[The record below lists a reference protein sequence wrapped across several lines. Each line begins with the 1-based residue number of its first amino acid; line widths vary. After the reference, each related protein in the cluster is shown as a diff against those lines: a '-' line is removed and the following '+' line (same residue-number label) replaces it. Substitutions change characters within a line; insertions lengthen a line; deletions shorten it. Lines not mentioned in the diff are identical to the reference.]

1 MALTK
6 LSSFVLANTGVTSG
20 TYGGSTPWQSMTLSV
35 NPEGQITSIANVTP
49 SSLVASGSATS
60 NIIVLATSVATDV
73 VNTYAHAYTTGLF
86 VANTDQSIQVGVQN
100 FANTQNASADFALY
114 NNLGTDTSNYVDL
127 GIISQNYNTTINS
140 FTAANPGDAY
150 LYSNGSNMLIGAYT
164 AGKAIKFF
172 VNGYNAANVGVV
184 INAPNTVSTTTSTGT
199 MTIAGGLGVSGNVNI
214 GGTLNVTG
222 NITFSNTTINNVTVN
237 TTDQVVTT
245 NTTSSTS
252 TTTGS
257 IVAYGGLGVVGNI
270 YAGGTI
276 NGTLAST
283 GVTTGTYGGTTQLA
297 VVTVNA
303 AGQIT
308 YAANVTPSIATS
320 QLTGTISSAQL
331 ASTGVT
337 TGTYGGSSAIPVI
350 TINSGGQITYAGNV
364 SVSSTAIV
372 ANSGQITANAYTGIV
387 ALGLAT
393 TGTAATYGNSTTIP
407 VFVTDAYGRVIS
419 VANTAI
425 GTLNQNTTGSANSA
439 TYLTGTYTGSLTSS
453 QITTGLGFTPYN
465 STNPSGYLTSSGA
478 VTSLT
483 GTTNQISVSGSTG
496 SVTLS
501 LPQAIATTS
510 SVQHGSLGI
519 GVAADGTT
527 GDIIATGLITS
538 YYSDE
543 RLKTNLG
550 IITDALEKVKSLSGF
565 YYEANQTAQ
574 ELGYTTE
581 KQVGVSA
588 QEVQKVLPEIVSPAP
603 IDNKYLTVHYER
615 LVPLLIEAIK
625 EQQKQ
630 IDALMQKVK

>member
-6 LSSFVLANTGVTSG
+6 LSSFVLANTGVTAGSYGGTTTVPTITVNTEGQVTSATNAIFAPSYLAISG
-20 TYGGSTPWQSMTLSV
+20 T
-35 NPEGQITSIANVTP
+35 
-49 SSLVASGSATS
+49 ATS
-60 NIIVLATSVATDV
+60 NLTVLATSVATDIT
-73 VNTYAHAYTTGLF
+73 NTYAHLYTTGMF
-86 VANTDQSIQVGVQN
+86 VANTDQSIQVGIQN
-100 FANTQNASADFALY
+100 FANTGNSSSDIALY
-114 NNLGTDTSNYVDL
+114 NNIGTDTSNYVDL
-127 GIISQNYNTTINS
+127 GIISQNYNTTLNS

-164 AGKAIKFF
+164 AGKSIKFF

-184 INAPNTVSTTTSTGT
+184 INAPNTISTTTSTGT
-199 MTIAGGLGVSGNVNI
+199 MTVAGGLGVSGNVNI

-483 GTTNQISVSGSTG
+483 GTSNEITVSGSTG
-496 SVTLS
+496 AVTLS
-501 LPQAIATTS
+501 TPQAIGTSS
-510 SVQHGSLGI
+510 SVQFGSF
-519 GVAADGTT
+519 GVGTAASGTS
-527 GDIIATGLITS
+527 GEIRATNNITA
-538 YYSDE
+538 YYSDD
-543 RLKTNLG
+543 RLKTKLG
-550 IITDALEKVKSLSGF
+550 AIQNALSKVKSLNGF
-565 YYEANQTAQ
+565 YYEANETAQ
-574 ELGYTTE
+574 ALGYE
-581 KQVGVSA
+581 AIREVGVSA
-588 QEVQKVLPEIVSPAP
+588 QEVQAILPEIVVPAP
-603 IDNKYLTVHYER
+603 IDDKYLTVRYEK
-615 LVPLLIEAIK
+615 LIPLLVEAIK
-625 EQQKQ
+625 ELSEEVERLKES
-630 IDALMQKVK
+630 K

>member
-127 GIISQNYNTTINS
+127 GIISQNYNTTLNS

-150 LYSNGSNMLIGAYT
+150 LYSNGSNLLIGAYT

-237 TTDQVVTT
+237 TTDQVITT
-245 NTTSSTS
+245 NTSTSTS

-257 IVAYGGLGVVGNI
+257 IVAYGGLGVAGNI

-283 GVTTGTYGGTTQLA
+283 GVTTGTYGGTTQHA

-320 QLTGTISSAQL
+320 QLTGTISSSQL
-331 ASTGVT
+331 ATTGVSA
-337 TGTYGGSSAIPVI
+337 GTYGGATSIPVLVV
-350 TINSGGQITYAGNV
+350 NAGGQITSAANV
-364 SVSSTAIV
+364 SITIPPSTAV
-372 ANSGQITANAYTGIV
+372 YANSGQLTANSSTGNV
-387 ALGLAT
+387 LLGLAT
-393 TGTAATYGNSTTIP
+393 TAVTAGSYTLTNLT
-407 VFVTDAYGRVIS
+407 VDAYGRITAASSGTSAGTSITNENSSGSTYYPILTTATSGTIS
-419 VANTAI
+419 AANTSSSGLSYI
-425 GTLNQNTTGSANSA
+425 PSTGTLNATVHSSTSDKNLKENIVVIDDALSIIKGLDGVRFNWRDNHLPSA
-439 TYLTGTYTGSLTSS
+439 
-453 QITTGLGFTPYN
+453 GLIAQQVAQFMPE
-465 STNPSGYLTSSGA
+465 LI
-478 VTSLT
+478 VTDDRS
-483 GTTNQISVSGSTG
+483 N
-496 SVTLS
+496 LS
-501 LPQAIATTS
+501 LNYNG
-510 SVQHGSLGI
+510 VI
-519 GVAADGTT
+519 GV
-527 GDIIATGLITS
+527 L
-538 YYSDE
+538 
-543 RLKTNLG
+543 
-550 IITDALEKVKSLSGF
+550 
-565 YYEANQTAQ
+565 
-574 ELGYTTE
+574 
-581 KQVGVSA
+581 
-588 QEVQKVLPEIVSPAP
+588 VQ
-603 IDNKYLTVHYER
+603 
-615 LVPLLIEAIK
+615 AIK
-625 EQQKQ
+625 ELSAEVDQLKSN
-630 IDALMQKVK
+630 K

>member
-6 LSSFVLANTGVTSG
+6 LSSFILANTGVTSG

-283 GVTTGTYGGTTQLA
+283 GVSAGTYGGATSIPVL
-297 VVTVNA
+297 VVNA
-303 AGQIT
+303 GGQVT
-308 YAANVTPSIATS
+308 SAANVSVTSGTTITNESSSGSTYYPILTTATS
-320 QLTGTISSAQL
+320 GTISAANTSSSGL
-331 ASTGVT
+331 SYVPSTG
-337 TGTYGGSSAIPVI
+337 
-350 TINSGGQITYAGNV
+350 
-364 SVSSTAIV
+364 
-372 ANSGQITANAYTGIV
+372 
-387 ALGLAT
+387 
-393 TGTAATYGNSTTIP
+393 
-407 VFVTDAYGRVIS
+407 
-419 VANTAI
+419 
-425 GTLNQNTTGSANSA
+425 TLSA
-439 TYLTGTYTGSLTSS
+439 TVHTSTS
-453 QITTGLGFTPYN
+453 DRNLKENITVIDDALNIVKGIDGIRFNWKDNHLPSAGLLAQQVAQFLPELVMTDDKN
-465 STNPSGYLTSSGA
+465 N
-478 VTSLT
+478 
-483 GTTNQISVSGSTG
+483 
-496 SVTLS
+496 LS
-501 LPQAIATTS
+501 LNYNG
-510 SVQHGSLGI
+510 VI
-519 GVAADGTT
+519 GV
-527 GDIIATGLITS
+527 L
-538 YYSDE
+538 
-543 RLKTNLG
+543 
-550 IITDALEKVKSLSGF
+550 
-565 YYEANQTAQ
+565 
-574 ELGYTTE
+574 
-581 KQVGVSA
+581 
-588 QEVQKVLPEIVSPAP
+588 VQ
-603 IDNKYLTVHYER
+603 
-615 LVPLLIEAIK
+615 AIK
-625 EQQKQ
+625 ELSAEVDQLKSN
-630 IDALMQKVK
+630 K